1 MTWNSTL
8 KPSTKPLA
16 RKTGMQAKQ
25 KPMQRSRE
33 KRGKGLA
40 QRVAESLGRAVQHAR
55 GESQLLRSEQHRRN
69 VSALSCAC
77 CGKAGPSQ
85 CAHANATKG
94 MGQKVCDSLTFPLC
108 PDCHRDHDQGGTH
121 TKTERWKREW
131 ELVDA
136 TRAELLKRNLWPAS
150 VEAHYQRAI
159 VPLARMVHPEEKECP
174 TSAATDSGVARISKG
189 V

>member
-1 MTWNSTL
+1 MSGLWNSTFKNPGKSL
-8 KPSTKPLA
+8 T
-16 RKTGMQAKQ
+16 RKAGMKASQ
-25 KPMQRSRE
+25 KSMQRGRE
-33 KRGKGLA
+33 KKGKGLA

-69 VSALSCAC
+69 VAGLACAC
-77 CGKAGPSQ
+77 CRGVGPSQ

-108 PDCHRDHDQGGTH
+108 PDCHRDHDQGGSLN
-121 TKTERWKREW
+121 KLQRWKREW
-131 ELVDA
+131 EFADA

-159 VPLARMVHPEEKECP
+159 VPLARVVHPKEE
-174 TSAATDSGVARISKG
+174 
-189 V
+189 